1 MKSTQT
7 DSIEYAV
14 MDESKAGIL
23 MINKAVQYDEIEDES
38 NQKIKRKKLF
48 CWATKKKIDIQN

>member
-1 MKSTQT
+1 
-7 DSIEYAV
+7 
-14 MDESKAGIL
+14 MDESKAEIL